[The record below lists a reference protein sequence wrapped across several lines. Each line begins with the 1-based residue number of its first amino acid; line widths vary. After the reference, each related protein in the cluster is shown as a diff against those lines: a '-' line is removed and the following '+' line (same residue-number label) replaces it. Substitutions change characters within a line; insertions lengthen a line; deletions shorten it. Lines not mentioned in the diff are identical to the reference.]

1 MKQVAQIRMRVFV
14 GLVFLATIGFSLC
27 AEDVPKE
34 YAPAQKL
41 VDKAIKDH
49 PDVLVLALHV
59 TPPGGKDN
67 VIIASRFTTPAGGM
81 EIQRIGKKADEDDMR
96 VVNTGK
102 PNLEV
107 NATGDRFEVEM
118 ALLDKAG
125 KTIGAISTVFAYKKG
140 DDHAALQK
148 RGEAIRDEFR
158 KQTPTLSSLFSK
170 AK

>member
-1 MKQVAQIRMRVFV
+1 
-14 GLVFLATIGFSLC
+14 
-27 AEDVPKE
+27 
-34 YAPAQKL
+34 
-41 VDKAIKDH
+41 
-49 PDVLVLALHV
+49 LHV

-67 VIIASRFTTPAGGM
+67 VIIASRFATPDGGW

-107 NATGDRFEVEM
+107 NATGDRFEVEIP
-118 ALLDKAG
+118 LLDKSG

-140 DDHAALQK
+140 DDQAALQK

-158 KQTPTLSSLFSK
+158 KQTPTMNSLFAK
-170 AK
+170 AQ